1 MYITRKYFMEIHEIL
16 TLVISIL
23 ALLITYAVF
32 KSNQSPRIIIF
43 ATPHYAK
50 ETFIQLNVKNIGNG
64 VAENLKIKTD
74 QPLPRRAFGIGKLT
88 SPKEIFQNGIFKYG
102 IKIFH
107 PEQSYIYDWGQ
118 FGGLKEA
125 LNDQPI
131 TFTVTYTYK
140 HPLNLWQSKISDSS
154 VIDIRELEALPA
166 STEGMTEQISKIH
179 KEMKIL
185 NAKIDKKF

>member
-1 MYITRKYFMEIHEIL
+1 METQEIL
-16 TLVISIL
+16 TLIISLL

-32 KSNQSPRIIIF
+32 KSNQSPRIVIF
-43 ATPHYAK
+43 ATPHYGK

-64 VAENLKIKTD
+64 IAENLTIKTD
-74 QPLPRRAFGIGKLT
+74 QPIPRRAFGIGKLAH
-88 SPKEIFQNGIFKYG
+88 PKEIFEDGIFKYG
-102 IKIFH
+102 VKIFH

-140 HPLNLWQSKISDSS
+140 HPLNLWKSKISDRS
-154 VIDIRELEALPA
+154 VINIRELEALPS
-166 STEGMTEQISKIH
+166 STGGITEQISKIH
-179 KEMKIL
+179 NEIKNLNSKIE
-185 NAKIDKKF
+185 KKF